1 MRMVHKYGGS
11 SVATLDKIEAI
22 ARHIAELHRQG
33 HELVVVCSAMG
44 KTTNG
49 LIAMAEKISDAPS
62 KRELDALLS
71 TGEIQTVTLMAMA
84 LQKLGCDAVSMTGFQ
99 SGFITNEVHSR
110 AFIKEVRTDR
120 IERCLSEGKIVVA
133 AGFQGITE
141 DGDIKTLGRGGS
153 DTTAVALAAA
163 LGCRCE
169 IYTDVDAVYT
179 VDPRLYPEARALKR
193 ISYEE
198 MMEMSAC
205 GAGVLETR
213 CVELAK
219 KYGVELYLG
228 RTLETERKGTTVM
241 AQEKIMFED
250 MPITGISIK
259 DGCTIVSFP
268 PMEYASGNVAAIFEL
283 IAQSRINLDIINQ
296 NLIDGKVAFSFSCPD
311 AQADELCAALSGNA
325 ALAELKPDIRS
336 GYTQISVVGVGM
348 ATHTGVAAKVFG
360 VLADAGI
367 SYYQITTSEISISFT
382 IDPHNKSK
390 AVSVLSRAFEL

>member
-22 ARHIAELHRQG
+22 ARHIAELHSQG

-141 DGDIKTLGRGGS
+141 DGDITTLGRGGS

-179 VDPRLYPEARALKR
+179 VDPRLYPDARALKR

-311 AQADELCAALSGNA
+311 AQTDELCAALSGNA

>member
-1 MRMVHKYGGS
+1 
-11 SVATLDKIEAI
+11 
-22 ARHIAELHRQG
+22 
-33 HELVVVCSAMG
+33 
-44 KTTNG
+44 
-49 LIAMAEKISDAPS
+49 
-62 KRELDALLS
+62 
-71 TGEIQTVTLMAMA
+71 
-84 LQKLGCDAVSMTGFQ
+84 
-99 SGFITNEVHSR
+99 
-110 AFIKEVRTDR
+110 
-120 IERCLSEGKIVVA
+120 
-133 AGFQGITE
+133 
-141 DGDIKTLGRGGS
+141 
-153 DTTAVALAAA
+153 
-163 LGCRCE
+163 
-169 IYTDVDAVYT
+169 
-179 VDPRLYPEARALKR
+179 
-193 ISYEE
+193 
-198 MMEMSAC
+198 
-205 GAGVLETR
+205 
-213 CVELAK
+213 
-219 KYGVELYLG
+219 
-228 RTLETERKGTTVM
+228 M